1 MPIAWL
7 SRRRFF
13 SGLLLASA
21 LLVCFAGWLWM
32 ASGPRVPRERFE
44 QVKEGMTREEVIRIV
59 RRPPKN
65 YVAVVDAESGVVRSL
80 QYDRWICDGDDGV
93 LLVLFD
99 DADKAVDV
107 LIKDFEPPTLIERIL
122 SWLGL

>member
-13 SGLLLASA
+13 CGLLLASA

-32 ASGPRVPRERFE
+32 ASGPPVPRERFE

-59 RRPPKN
+59 GRPPKN
-65 YVAVVDAESGVVRSL
+65 YVALVDFAESGVIRSR
-80 QYDRWICDGDDGV
+80 QYDQWICDGDDGI

-99 DADKAVDV
+99 D
-107 LIKDFEPPTLIERIL
+107 
-122 SWLGL
+122 